1 MCDIVSFGDVDFI
14 IVFSQ
19 RGEDFLPYRLPK
31 NAQLFVPPR
40 SKTDVVRNIDFL
52 GKAKV
57 QE

>member
-1 MCDIVSFGDVDFI
+1 MYDIVSFGDVDFI

-57 QE
+57 